1 VEARTLAQERSR
13 HRTADG
19 RATGHDRGHG
29 CRAGWIAVLAR
40 QDDPDG
46 RVRTGL
52 RLVRQQDGGSVALIG
67 ECEAMGQRPIIAVDV
82 PIGLPTTGGLR
93 VCDCQPRE
101 RFGRQWICVF
111 PAPDRKLSGRSFE
124 QAREVVLARRAGAT
138 VNEHP
143 IMTRRRSRSAR

>member
-1 VEARTLAQERSR
+1 MGERLG
-13 HRTADG
+13 TIGID
-19 RATGHDRGHG
+19 G

-52 RLVRQQDGGSVALIG
+52 RLVRQL
-67 ECEAMGQRPIIAVDV
+67 
-82 PIGLPTTGGLR
+82 
-93 VCDCQPRE
+93 
-101 RFGRQWICVF
+101 F
-111 PAPDRKLSGRSFE
+111 PAPDRTLFGRSFE